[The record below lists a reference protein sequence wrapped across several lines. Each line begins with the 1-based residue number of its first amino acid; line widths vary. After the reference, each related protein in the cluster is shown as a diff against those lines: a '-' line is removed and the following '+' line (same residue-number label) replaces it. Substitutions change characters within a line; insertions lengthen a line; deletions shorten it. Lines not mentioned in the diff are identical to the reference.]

1 MTRRIFMMDQI
12 INKKQ
17 ISFIQIILVLFLLAW
32 ILLSIDDL
40 KLILNPNYTEK
51 DLVFKISYMIFF
63 TTSMLSYTLVY
74 MTLNQIK
81 LNPFSSRVVTLLKWT
96 SLLFFIIGATS
107 TFIDTYRGLDGIFV
121 IFGLTVNL
129 ISLIFYILS
138 ISLLIFGDILSEI
151 IRIKDE
157 SDYII

>member
-1 MTRRIFMMDQI
+1 MMDQI

-51 DLVFKISYMIFF
+51 DLMFKISYIIFF

>member
-1 MTRRIFMMDQI
+1 MMDQI

-81 LNPFSSRVVTLLKWT
+81 LNPFSSMVVTLLKWT

-107 TFIDTYRGLDGIFV
+107 TFIDTYRELDGIFV

>member
-1 MTRRIFMMDQI
+1 MMDQI

-17 ISFIQIILVLFLLAW
+17 ISFIQIILVLFVLAW

-40 KLILNPNYTEK
+40 KSILNPNYTEK

-81 LNPFSSRVVTLLKWT
+81 LNPFSSRVVTLLK
-96 SLLFFIIGATS
+96 
-107 TFIDTYRGLDGIFV
+107 
-121 IFGLTVNL
+121 
-129 ISLIFYILS
+129 
-138 ISLLIFGDILSEI
+138 
-151 IRIKDE
+151 
-157 SDYII
+157 

>member
-1 MTRRIFMMDQI
+1 MMDQI

-17 ISFIQIILVLFLLAW
+17 ISFIQIILVLFLLAQ

>member
-1 MTRRIFMMDQI
+1 MMDQI
-12 INKKQ
+12 FSNKK
-17 ISFIQIILVLFLLAW
+17 IFYIQIILVLFVLAW

-40 KLILNPNYTEK
+40 KSILNPNYTEK

-63 TTSMLSYTLVY
+63 TTSILSYTLVY

-107 TFIDTYRGLDGIFV
+107 TFIDTYRGLDGGFV

-129 ISLIFYILS
+129 ISLLLYIVH
-138 ISLLIFGDILSEI
+138 LLAYFWG
-151 IRIKDE
+151 
-157 SDYII
+157 YII

>member
-1 MTRRIFMMDQI
+1 MMDQI

-81 LNPFSSRVVTLLKWT
+81 LNPFSSRIVTLLKWT

>member
-1 MTRRIFMMDQI
+1 MCIY
-12 INKKQ
+12 
-17 ISFIQIILVLFLLAW
+17 LHEY
-32 ILLSIDDL
+32 SI
-40 KLILNPNYTEK
+40 
-51 DLVFKISYMIFF
+51 IFF
-63 TTSMLSYTLVY
+63 LFVHYYIPLIVHLYFTLYIVY

-107 TFIDTYRGLDGIFV
+107 TFIDTYRGLDGVFV

-151 IRIKDE
+151 VRIKDE

>member
-1 MTRRIFMMDQI
+1 MMDQI

-51 DLVFKISYMIFF
+51 DLAFKISYMIFF

>member
-1 MTRRIFMMDQI
+1 MMDQI

-138 ISLLIFGDILSEI
+138 ISLLIFRDILSEI